1 VTGASLSLTEFHH
14 PATFASRGVAVPFTT
29 PMLAGARVRASR
41 RTGIELVVPNPSGS
55 DGVYILHWPGVRAL
69 CRPTVHDTM
78 LFRRLFR
85 VPAVNPV
92 QVREAALEVALE
104 GHAGRDV
111 LAAAE
116 TAIAQ
121 GRSQHLLAHSL
132 LLTDLVAQIDPDGE
146 TDSPCSE
153 QVTDIGRRASAAL
166 YRIAPSLGRTVAQ
179 LAACLTAIGALFA
192 PAGIAA
198 GDRDARVPRL
208 LTRLEATLVDLSD
221 WLATDADND
230 IGGLGRAIAVAMR
243 RACDS
248 GEAVLAATRLAMTDP
263 LGVLKQWI
271 ADEAGVQATAMRC
284 EWLLDGWERVALL
297 WLSANP
303 LLSRRVALLEMAPLI
318 PVLPREVMAWTDTQI
333 HSDAM
338 RQACRVTSRED
349 GWRTGGSAFALIE
362 RNEKLLA
369 MST

>member
-1 VTGASLSLTEFHH
+1 M
-14 PATFASRGVAVPFTT
+14 PFTT
-29 PMLAGARVRASR
+29 PKLAGARVRASR

-78 LFRRLFR
+78 LFRRLSR
-85 VPAVNPV
+85 VPVINPV
-92 QVREAALEVALE
+92 HVREAALEVALE

-116 TAIAQ
+116 TAIAHD
-121 GRSQHLLAHSL
+121 RSQHLLAHFL
-132 LLTDLVAQIDPDGE
+132 LLTGFVAQIDPDGQ
-146 TDSPCSE
+146 TGSTSSE
-153 QVTDIGRRASAAL
+153 QAADIERRASAAL
-166 YRIAPSLGRTVAQ
+166 HRIAPSLGRTGAQ
-179 LAACLTAIGALFA
+179 LAFHLAAIGALFA

-198 GDRDARVPRL
+198 ADRDARIPRL
-208 LTRLEATLVDLSD
+208 LIRLEDTLADLSE
-221 WLATDADND
+221 WLATDPDND
-230 IGGLGRAIAVAMR
+230 IGGLGRAITVAMR

-248 GEAVLAATRLAMTDP
+248 GEAVLTATRSAATDP
-263 LGVLKQWI
+263 LAVLKQWI
-271 ADEAGVQATAMRC
+271 ADEAVVQATAMRC

-303 LLSRRVALLEMAPLI
+303 LVSRRVALLEMAPLI

-333 HSDAM
+333 HADAM
-338 RQACRVTSRED
+338 RQVCRVTSRED